1 MAVAIDGVPGGLTG
15 RDCFSSAY
23 HMKVTDHCIERR
35 GRKGPP
41 RVSSAFAVGCK
52 FLLEGDAS
60 AHGLSCS
67 CNPLLRRWQVLR
79 KEQVKLVPY

>member
-35 GRKGPP
+35 GRKGSP
-41 RVSSAFAVGCK
+41 RVSSAFAVGYK
-52 FLLEGDAS
+52 FLFEGDVP

-67 CNPLLRRWQVLR
+67 YNPLLRRWQVLR
-79 KEQVKLVPY
+79 KGRLELLPY